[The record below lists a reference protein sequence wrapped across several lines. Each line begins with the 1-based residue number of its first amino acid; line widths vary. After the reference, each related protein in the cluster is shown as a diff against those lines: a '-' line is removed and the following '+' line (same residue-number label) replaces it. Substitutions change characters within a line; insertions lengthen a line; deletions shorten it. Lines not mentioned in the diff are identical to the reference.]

1 MSVSSKFYHFSFAPK
16 KLVVERDKIEKK
28 FKDLDD
34 TLIETGTIIK
44 LPQLLELIRKTQIKD
59 IENIL
64 SKFSNFDIRV
74 MMYEY
79 PFTNEKHDDQIKINH
94 ILTALYKSEFGKI
107 IWKLYQEYFS
117 NEYLQSILISSYSK
131 ESDNFLGMP
140 EDISVLF
147 GEALLNK
154 AGINMGLV
162 DIALKSSDILSNVF
176 KQLKVV
182 KESSLERKLIEGVLL
197 KGVKSNKIF
206 ETEEMKQIIEYLNK
220 MPLNVY
226 QNILKNYIE
235 VREYK
240 KFDDAILKNA
250 INRLL
255 NPKDDDKLWDFLDDT
270 SMIKVKKWINQAK
283 LKEVFEQDK
292 DNKRFEYWKRFND
305 FFEDVEVI
313 RNPLVAFMYFKDFVV
328 VEFGIMGAAYFYHKT
343 GFDELIYPRINSFK
357 FRNSRSNSTKENM
370 LKETIT
376 EYQGIELF
384 INKLT
389 HLPVDTWPVK
399 KFDPQMSIYL
409 NELPK

>member
-1 MSVSSKFYHFSFAPK
+1 MSVSSKFYHFSYTPK
-16 KLVVERDKIEKK
+16 KLVDERIRIENKFEEIDKEIPTVSGKV
-28 FKDLDD
+28 
-34 TLIETGTIIK
+34 K
-44 LPQLLELIRKTQIKD
+44 LPDLLEEIRKTKLKE
-59 IENIL
+59 IESIL
-64 SKFSNFDIRV
+64 SSFSKLDIRIL
-74 MMYEY
+74 MYEY
-79 PFTNEKHDDQIKINH
+79 PFSNEKHEDQIKINH
-94 ILTALYKSEFGKI
+94 ILTALYRSEFGKI
-107 IWKLYQEYFS
+107 IWKLFQEDFS
-117 NEYLQSILISSYSK
+117 NEYLNSLLKSSYSK
-131 ESDNFLGMP
+131 EREKFVGMS
-140 EDISVLF
+140 EKESLSF
-147 GEALLNK
+147 GEALENKTGIVNGLIDLALNSNDK
-154 AGINMGLV
+154 
-162 DIALKSSDILSNVF
+162 LSKVF
-176 KQLKVV
+176 GQWKVV

-206 ETEEMKQIIEYLNK
+206 EAEKMKQIIEYLNK

-240 KFDDAILKNA
+240 KFDDEILKNA

-255 NPKDDDKLWDFLDDT
+255 NPKDDDKLWNFLEDT
-270 SMIKVKKWINQAK
+270 SMNKVKKWINQAK

-313 RNPLVAFMYFKDFVV
+313 RDPLVAFMYFKDFVV

-376 EYQGIELF
+376 EYQGIELY